1 MIPAAQSMPHALPV
15 LQPYMLPRSPPPP
28 SPPPSPVAQPAPVP
42 DVNVHLLA
50 WTGAQTRHVEKYAD
64 MWRSLPGSPTTTIEA
79 EHCRMGVTENW
90 STDRFDTIADDL
102 FDRLLAAP
110 PSQKNILHVFSNG
123 GGTLWT
129 ALSRKIHETNVE
141 KRPRL
146 DGLIFDSCPGS
157 MRSLRSGFNFLW
169 ESQRSPIARAGL
181 VAASPCLAV
190 ITGLGILSTI
200 RFADGQFTDY
210 QARYVHDLL
219 LYAQDR
225 AADGGPSK
233 LPVLYLYSADDKLIA
248 PHDVE
253 AVMKL
258 HEQSGA
264 CDVMAKRWEHSPH
277 VRHLETDRIGYVAAC
292 EQVLSKL

>member
-1 MIPAAQSMPHALPV
+1 
-15 LQPYMLPRSPPPP
+15 
-28 SPPPSPVAQPAPVP
+28 
-42 DVNVHLLA
+42 
-50 WTGAQTRHVEKYAD
+50 
-64 MWRSLPGSPTTTIEA
+64 
-79 EHCRMGVTENW
+79 MGVTENW
-90 STDRFDTIADDL
+90 STDRFDTHRGRPVRSTACC
-102 FDRLLAAP
+102 A

-129 ALSRKIHETNVE
+129 ALSRKIHETHVE
-141 KRPRL
+141 RRPRL

-169 ESQRSPIARAGL
+169 ESQRSPVARAGL

-200 RFADGQFTDY
+200 RFSNGQFTDY
-210 QARYVHDLL
+210 QSRYVHDLL

-225 AADGGPSK
+225 AAESGGPSK

-264 CDVMAKRWEHSPH
+264 CEVMAKRWEHSPH
-277 VRHLETDRIGYVAAC
+277 VRHLETDRGGYVAAC